1 MEKYNYLENVKNDV
15 KAYIEG
21 HLEDLENRFSV
32 LSEETRDEYSD
43 YLYDTLFV
51 DDSVTGNASGSYTC
65 NAWEAE
71 ENVCHN
77 WDLVE
82 EAANEFD
89 LDAESLGRGAEFW
102 DVTIRLYLLNRAI
115 SDVLADMIKNK

>member
-15 KAYIEG
+15 KTYIED

-32 LSEETRDEYSD
+32 LSEETKDEY
-43 YLYDTLFV
+43 YEELYDTLFV

-89 LDAESLGRGAEFW
+89 LDAESLGRGAEYW
-102 DVTIRLYLLNRAI
+102 DVTIRCYLLPQAI
-115 SDVLADMIKNK
+115 EAVLSEMIENK

>member
-15 KAYIEG
+15 KTYVQDN
-21 HLEDLENRFSV
+21 LEELESEFGK
-32 LSEETRDEYSD
+32 LSEETKDEISEH
-43 YLYDTLFV
+43 LYDTLWTE
-51 DDSVTGNASGSYTC
+51 DSVTGNASGSYTF
-65 NAWEAE
+65 NTWEAE

-89 LDAESLGRGAEFW
+89 LDAESLGRGAEYW
-102 DVTIRLYLLNRAI
+102 DVTIRCYLLPQAI
-115 SDVLADMIKNK
+115 EAVLSEMIENN